1 MMKKAVIVL
10 FLVGI
15 IFSGFLYFLG
25 GQEPVAYQA
34 PNHNTQITNQNS
46 ITKKDAVDR
55 DADDLAD
62 WEETFWGSDPLK
74 KDTDTDGADD
84 GAEVAVGRSPLVTGP
99 NDKITDPTER
109 LLALTRNAV
118 ETKNSL
124 LLSSNSVGKIMPA
137 LTLTDL
143 KIKETPTREFI
154 QTYGDQIQTV
164 MSVYNSDT
172 LNEAKLTLEVVDK
185 GKKEN
190 VAKIEKINNTYNQ
203 VIASLLKLE
212 VPRGAER
219 IQLNLLNSL
228 IRLSE
233 ASFKMSLIEQEH
245 ELALSAVNK
254 YGADLKNFLSAVD
267 TLNFYFSGQG
277 FAFSKDKK
285 AALTFG
291 L

>member
-1 MMKKAVIVL
+1 MKKVVIVL

-15 IFSGFLYFLG
+15 IFSGFIYFLG
-25 GQEPVAYQA
+25 GQEPVAYLA
-34 PNHNTQITNQNS
+34 SSAGESGTNAQDI
-46 ITKKDAVDR
+46 ITKKDSVDR
-55 DADDLAD
+55 DADGLAD

-74 KDTDTDGADD
+74 KDTDSDGAND
-84 GAEVAVGRSPLVTGP
+84 GAEVAVGRSPLTAGP

-109 LLALTRNAV
+109 LLALTRSAV

-124 LLSSNSVGKIMPA
+124 LLSPNLVGKIMPA
-137 LTLTDL
+137 LTLADI
-143 KIKETPTREFI
+143 KIKEAPTREFI

-164 MSVYNSDT
+164 MSVYNSSA
-172 LNEAKLTLEVVDK
+172 LNEATLTLEVIDK

-190 VAKIEKINNTYNQ
+190 VAKIESINQTHNQ

-212 VPRGAER
+212 VPRGAEI

-228 IRLSE
+228 LRLSE
-233 ASFKMSLIEQEH
+233 ASFKMSLIEKEP

-267 TLNFYFSGQG
+267 TLNFYFAGQG
-277 FAFSKDKK
+277 FAFAKDKK
-285 AALTFG
+285 VTLTFG